1 MRGAGILVM
10 PGVVLTCAHVVAS
23 AAGAAGNQA
32 VALPERAVL
41 VDVPG
46 RPDIEAGEAS
56 VVPDGWFPGPLAGG
70 SGGDLAVLRTAWSPP
85 HDVVPAPLGSCG
97 EPDRREVSVYGHPA
111 GAPDGLVSTARL
123 VGRGGPHRDWVQM
136 EGLGTVGA
144 WVGHGFSG
152 AGVWDPAGLRVVGM
166 VTAAYT
172 DRQAKVAWMLP
183 LEAAAQM
190 WPTLYPMLE
199 HPAVPTPTGPER
211 TGPPTG
217 ATLRPAEPHGPP
229 IPRQPAGPPSDRDQ
243 FALAEALLNVA
254 QVEDDGAAALRR
266 LLPAPIRR
274 AIRTHPRPRLQL
286 FYVVQA
292 CADHR
297 DGRQALLD
305 ALRLLDDE
313 SEPAR
318 AALGLIAKLWP
329 TGPEGETS

>member
-1 MRGAGILVM
+1 M
-10 PGVVLTCAHVVAS
+10 PGTVLTCAHVVAS
-23 AAGAAGNQA
+23 AVGAARDRA
-32 VALPERAVL
+32 VAMPERTVL

-46 RPDIEAGEAS
+46 RPDIEAGEAR

-85 HDVVPAPLGSCG
+85 HDVVPARLGVCG
-97 EPDRREVSVYGHPA
+97 EPDRREVSVCGHPA

-123 VGRGGPHRDWVQM
+123 VGQGGPHRDWIQM

-144 WVGHGFSG
+144 WVGYGFSG
-152 AGVWDPAGLRVVGM
+152 AGVWDPAGRRVVGM
-166 VTAAYT
+166 VTAAYA

-199 HPAVPTPTGPER
+199 HPGVPIPTAPER
-211 TGPPTG
+211 TGPGIRSTRPPAEPLG
-217 ATLRPAEPHGPP
+217 PATLR
-229 IPRQPAGPPSDRDQ
+229 QPSGPPSDRDQ
-243 FALAEALLNVA
+243 FALAEALLNVP
-254 QVEDDGAAALRR
+254 QVEDDNAAALRR

-297 DGRQALLD
+297 DGGQALLD

-318 AALGLIAKLWP
+318 AALDLIAKLWP